1 MSNTFG
7 LTRETIVIC
16 DFGSQYS
23 HIIARRVRELN
34 VYCEMHSCLVEE
46 KVLRAIN
53 LKGIILSGGPFS
65 VYEDGAPHLQVRVL
79 GGLVGILHYC
89 SAVFLISLSPSLG
102 AALRSVSFFP
112 HNPPTQYFTHPTPH
126 PPTEWDMEDGGGAQ
140 HPNSGH
146 LLRVPGDGP
155 PAGGEG

>member
-65 VYEDGAPHLQVRVL
+65 VYEDGAPHLQVRACLMFKGPFYFSCPFFIVI
-79 GGLVGILHYC
+79 GRVGDRQKRAYLIILDP
-89 SAVFLISLSPSLG
+89 LP
-102 AALRSVSFFP
+102 
-112 HNPPTQYFTHPTPH
+112 HPTPH
-126 PPTEWDMEDGGGAQ
+126 PPTSLTHSLAPT
-140 HPNSGH
+140 HPAPLH
-146 LLRVPGDGP
+146 PQ
-155 PAGGEG
+155 